1 MVTLH
6 PDGAPDPLGPV
17 QKVCSP
23 GRWGRSRDEWGCQ
36 VGTTVP
42 PLAQNFG
49 GSLWAHFLRE
59 EGQVRGISP
68 PDSVCLSVLTGDGLE
83 E

>member
-1 MVTLH
+1 M
-6 PDGAPDPLGPV
+6 
-17 QKVCSP
+17 
-23 GRWGRSRDEWGCQ
+23 
-36 VGTTVP
+36 GTVVS

-49 GSLWAHFLRE
+49 GSLWAHFLHE

-68 PDSVCLSVLTGDGLE
+68 PDSVCLLVLTGDGLE